1 MFLSYLITCHN
12 EDQCLDKLLTLL
24 VNNLK
29 DNHEIVVLDDY
40 SDNPYTI
47 EILNRHKDKI
57 SLHQRKL
64 ENHYGEQKNYGIEQC
79 SGEWI
84 FQIDADEYP
93 TQGLLDNIDIIL
105 KSNDQNEVLWI
116 PRLNMFHGVT
126 DDDVRHW
133 GWKLHEGYVNF
144 PDYQSRLFR
153 RLPHIRYL
161 RRLHEKV
168 EGHKSY
174 AFIPPQKEFALF
186 HEKSI
191 EKQRETN
198 LRYNKD
204 FTEKENK
211 GYSVK

>member
-12 EDQCLDKLLTLL
+12 EDESLDKVLTLL
-24 VNNLK
+24 SNNIK
-29 DNHEIVVLDDY
+29 ENHEIVVLDDY
-40 SDNPYTI
+40 SDNPLTH
-47 EILNRHKDKI
+47 EVLNKHVNSI
-57 SLHQRKL
+57 NLFQRKL
-64 ENHYGEQKNYGIEQC
+64 KNHYGEQKNYGIDQC
-79 SGEWI
+79 KGEWI

-93 TQGLLDNIDIIL
+93 TQQLIDNIDLIL
-105 KSNDQNEVLWI
+105 ESNANNEVLWI
-116 PRLNMFHGVT
+116 PRLNLFHGVT
-126 DDDVRHW
+126 DDDVKQW
-133 GWKLHEGYVNF
+133 GWRMHEEYVNF
-144 PDYQSRLFR
+144 PDYQIRLFR
-153 RLPHIRYL
+153 KLPHIRYL

-198 LRYNKD
+198 LRYNKN
-204 FTEKENK
+204 FSEKENR